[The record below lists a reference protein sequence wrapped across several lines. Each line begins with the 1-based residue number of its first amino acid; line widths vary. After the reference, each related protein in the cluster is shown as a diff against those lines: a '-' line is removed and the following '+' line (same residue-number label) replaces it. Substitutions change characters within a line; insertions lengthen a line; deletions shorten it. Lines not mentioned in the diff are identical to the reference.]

1 MFFYFQQ
8 QTEQSIKDNILAQ
21 QIQDQKYLSRSLSQH
36 MQSDFNLIMAK
47 LQGLA
52 LSTHLQSG
60 DFESNDTKSL
70 IQNYYRQ
77 INSTSPVDR
86 LFILDAKGV
95 LKLEVFSKE
104 QPLFTGMNYSFRDW
118 VKETKNT
125 LLPQFSN
132 SFVGADGKYRVA
144 ISYPIIIK
152 NNSGTINY
160 AGLIGTAIPTIELFE
175 YYGNIYN
182 IQLKYLAALDSKAVH
197 LVHPIASL
205 IGKPFFGNYSQNL
218 TEHNPILNN
227 IVNTT
232 VSLGKPSSGIYDFV
246 NGERFTT
253 GNPII
258 LNGKPQYSVFI
269 ITPTSTIYSKIDRII
284 NNERLQMFSL
294 IAGIIGAI
302 MLCCMIIKISDFT
315 ITVLSN

>member
-1 MFFYFQQ
+1 MQYFTLLIYCFIYVISKYICGSNIQKQKKNWIRKNFCFVSQSIKKTVILFTIIIISISFLLFFYFQY

-21 QIQDQKYLSRSLSQH
+21 QIQDQKYLTRSLFQH

-70 IQNYYRQ
+70 IQSYYRQ

-104 QPLFTGMNYSFRDW
+104 QPLFTGMNFSFRDW

-132 SFVGADGKYRVA
+132 NFVGADGKYGVA

-152 NNSGTINY
+152 NNSESINY
-160 AGLIGTAIPTIELFE
+160 AGLIGTEIPTIELFG

-218 TEHNPILNN
+218 TKHNPVLNN
-227 IVNTT
+227 IVNTS
-232 VSLGKPSSGIYDFV
+232 VSLGV
-246 NGERFTT
+246 
-253 GNPII
+253 
-258 LNGKPQYSVFI
+258 
-269 ITPTSTIYSKIDRII
+269 
-284 NNERLQMFSL
+284 
-294 IAGIIGAI
+294 
-302 MLCCMIIKISDFT
+302 
-315 ITVLSN
+315 VLPHMVDKTMYQHG